1 MRALIETAAKAAIIL
16 GTALVP
22 AVAYAGSAAD
32 VLEPQGLWIG
42 AMHGPTP
49 KMLSG
54 AVVVDLAA
62 IEALMA
68 EKPLLLDV
76 GPAVRKPENFPSDRP
91 WLPIHRSIP
100 NAIWMPGAGAAP
112 LDVGREELFYR
123 RIEEL
128 THGDKTKLIVV
139 FCRPECWGGWNAG
152 KRTRDERLYA
162 RPLVSGRHRWLAGQA
177 RNRRGQTRHRVV
189 RRADKIGISDV
200 VSFVWW
206 RLIVG
211 DLLLR

>member
-1 MRALIETAAKAAIIL
+1 MHALIGTAAKAAIIL

-32 VLEPQGLWIG
+32 VPEPQGLWIG

-49 KMLSG
+49 KLLSG

-62 IEALMA
+62 VEALMA

-76 GPAVRKPENFPSDRP
+76 GPAVRKPENFPTDRP

-128 THGDKTKLIVV
+128 THGDKTKSIVV

-152 KRTRDERLYA
+152 KRLVTKGYTNVRWFPAGTDGWLDKRETAEVKPDTEWFAEPTR
-162 RPLVSGRHRWLAGQA
+162 
-177 RNRRGQTRHRVV
+177 
-189 RRADKIGISDV
+189 
-200 VSFVWW
+200 
-206 RLIVG
+206 
-211 DLLLR
+211 

>member
-1 MRALIETAAKAAIIL
+1 MHALIGTAAKAAIIL

-32 VLEPQGLWIG
+32 VPEPQGLWIG

-49 KMLSG
+49 KLLSG

-62 IEALMA
+62 VEALMA

-76 GPAVRKPENFPSDRP
+76 GPAVRKPENFPTDRP

-128 THGDKTKLIVV
+128 THGDKTKSIVV
-139 FCRPECWGGWNAG
+139 FCRHECWGGWNAG
-152 KRTRDERLYA
+152 KRLVTKGYTNVRWFPAGTDGWLDKRETAEVKPDTEWFAEPTR
-162 RPLVSGRHRWLAGQA
+162 
-177 RNRRGQTRHRVV
+177 
-189 RRADKIGISDV
+189 
-200 VSFVWW
+200 
-206 RLIVG
+206 
-211 DLLLR
+211 

>member
-1 MRALIETAAKAAIIL
+1 MRVLIEMAATAAMIL

-32 VLEPQGLWIG
+32 VPEPQGLWNG

-62 IEALMA
+62 IEALMV

-76 GPAVRKPENFPSDRP
+76 GPAVRKPENFPTDRP

-128 THGDKTKLIVV
+128 THGDKTKPIVV

-152 KRTRDERLYA
+152 KRLVTKGYTNVRWFPAGTDGWQDKRETAEAKPDTEWFAEPTR
-162 RPLVSGRHRWLAGQA
+162 
-177 RNRRGQTRHRVV
+177 
-189 RRADKIGISDV
+189 
-200 VSFVWW
+200 
-206 RLIVG
+206 
-211 DLLLR
+211 